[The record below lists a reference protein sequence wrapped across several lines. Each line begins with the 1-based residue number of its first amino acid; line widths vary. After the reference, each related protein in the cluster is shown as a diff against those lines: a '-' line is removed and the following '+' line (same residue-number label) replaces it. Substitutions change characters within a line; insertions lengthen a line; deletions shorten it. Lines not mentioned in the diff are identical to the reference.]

1 MWAVQRGF
9 EPIETLRP
17 SIFVTLGLQFDARSV
32 PENGSGKMYNI
43 RLASNPTIEL
53 FLFERAFAE

>member
-32 PENGSGKMYNI
+32 PENGPGKCI
-43 RLASNPTIEL
+43 TLGWLQTL
-53 FLFERAFAE
+53 